1 LPTNKTDQNLSGKL
15 IGEEDEQGIGLISF
29 NKLLPTLGMN
39 SRDCL
44 TGKISLGLLMF
55 RASVGATL

>member
-1 LPTNKTDQNLSGKL
+1 LATNKTDQNLPGKL
-15 IGEEDEQGIGLISF
+15 IDKEDKQGMGLTSF

-39 SRDCL
+39 SRDRS

-55 RASVGATL
+55 